1 LPDATASLDCPN
13 ERRGAGDNA
22 AKNELLRYA
31 YERLR
36 GLARKMLRQGFPR
49 LKNWEETDDVLQN
62 AALRLDR
69 ALRVVPVASTAEFF
83 RLAATAIGRELM
95 DLARHYQPGRAAA
108 VGSASPLAE
117 SSSGP
122 PSAADPSDST
132 YEPSRL
138 EAWTE
143 FHKQVEALPEEE
155 REVFDLIWYE
165 GLEQSEAASF
175 LGVPRATIQRHR
187 GSEDAPDGPACLQDR
202 GPPLHEHPRCHA

>member
-1 LPDATASLDCPN
+1 VLNDSPTQLQAWIARMN
-13 ERRGAGDNA
+13 AGDNA

-36 GLARKMLRQGFPR
+36 CLARKMLRQDFPR

-69 ALRVVPVASTAEFF
+69 ALGVVPVASAAEFF
-83 RLAATAIGRELM
+83 RLAATAIRRELL
-95 DLARHYQPGRAAA
+95 DLARHYQPGREAAA
-108 VGSASPLAE
+108 GSASPLAE
-117 SSSGP
+117 SSGNA

-143 FHKQVEALPEEE
+143 FHNQVEALPAEE
-155 REVFDLIWYE
+155 RAVFDLLWYE
-165 GLEQSEAASF
+165 GLEQSEAAAC
-175 LGVPRATIQRHR
+175 LGVPRATVQRHWLKAR
-187 GSEDAPDGPACLQDR
+187 LRLKAILGQQHWGFLVAGKP
-202 GPPLHEHPRCHA
+202 